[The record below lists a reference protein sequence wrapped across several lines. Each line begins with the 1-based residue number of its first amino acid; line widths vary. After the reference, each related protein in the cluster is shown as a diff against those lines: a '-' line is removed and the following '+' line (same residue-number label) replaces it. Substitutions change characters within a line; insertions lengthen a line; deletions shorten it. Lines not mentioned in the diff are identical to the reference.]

1 MITWHRAVPADRDG
15 GKRREDKVTKLR
27 LGVIGAGSW
36 ALAAHLPALEAL
48 SGEVEFTGVCRHG
61 EEALG
66 RVKERFGFQV
76 ASQDYRDVL
85 AAGVDIAVVASPT
98 ADHYEHAMAALEAGA
113 HVLCEKPFTLTAT
126 QAWSLVDTAERAGR
140 HLLVSFGW
148 NFAPMIARA
157 REALGP
163 AGIGAVEHMAVTMSS
178 QTRELLADTGA
189 YPDAS
194 QDSAPEQATWTDPQK
209 SGGGY
214 AQAQL
219 SHALALAFGLTGA
232 RARGA
237 FALMSAPLGARVE
250 LHDAICLALDGGG
263 ICSVGGASSF
273 LGADGN
279 KHHLAVE
286 AVGSDGQFTVD
297 VFRERVSIFRPGQG
311 QVDLPVTPGEGAYDG
326 SRPARRLV
334 DLVRGRTTD
343 NPAPGELGARTVEAL
358 ELAYRS
364 ASSGLFEALA

>member
-1 MITWHRAVPADRDG
+1 M
-15 GKRREDKVTKLR
+15 TKLR

-36 ALAAHLPALEAL
+36 ALAAHLPALAAAPDD
-48 SGEVEFTGVCRHG
+48 VEFTGVCRHG
-61 EEALG
+61 DDALA
-66 RVKERFGFQV
+66 RIKERFGFRV
-76 ASQDYRDVL
+76 ASEDYLDVL
-85 AAGVDIAVVASPT
+85 AAGVDIAVIASPT
-98 ADHYEHAMAALEAGA
+98 AYHYEHATAALEAGA

-126 QAWSLVDTAERAGR
+126 QAWSLVDTAERTGR

-148 NFAPMIARA
+148 NFAPMIART
-157 REALGP
+157 RDALGTD
-163 AGIGAVEHMAVTMSS
+163 GIGTVEHMAVTMSS
-178 QTRELLADTGA
+178 QTRELLADTGS

-194 QDSAPEQATWTDPQK
+194 ADTVPEQATWTDPEK

-214 AQAQL
+214 GQAQL

-237 FALMSAPLGARVE
+237 FALMAAPLGARVE
-250 LHDAICLALDGGG
+250 LHDAICLALADGG
-263 ICSVGGASSF
+263 ICSLGGASSF

-286 AVGSDGQFTVD
+286 AVGSDGQFMVD

-311 QVDLPVTPGEGAYDG
+311 QVDLPVAPGDGAYDG
-326 SRPARRLV
+326 GHAARRLV
-334 DLVRGRTTD
+334 DLARGRTSD

>member
-1 MITWHRAVPADRDG
+1 
-15 GKRREDKVTKLR
+15 LR

-36 ALAAHLPALEAL
+36 TLAAHLPALAA
-48 SGEVEFTGVCRHG
+48 SGDVEFAGVCRHG
-61 EEALG
+61 EDALA
-66 RVKERFGFQV
+66 RVKERFGFRV
-76 ASQDYRDVL
+76 ASQDYQDVL
-85 AAGVDIAVVASPT
+85 AAGADIAVIASPT
-98 ADHYEHAMAALEAGA
+98 SHHYEHAMAALEAGA
-113 HVLCEKPFTLTAT
+113 HVLCEKPFTLTAA
-126 QAWSLVDTAERAGR
+126 QAWSLVDAAERAGR

-157 REALGP
+157 RDALGTE
-163 AGIGAVEHMAVTMSS
+163 GIGTVEHMTVTMSS
-178 QTRELLADTGA
+178 QTRELLADSGA

-194 QDSAPEQATWTDPQK
+194 EDSLPEQATWTDPEK

-214 AQAQL
+214 GQAQL

-237 FALMSAPLGARVE
+237 FALMAAPLGARVE
-250 LHDAICLALDGGG
+250 LHDAICLALADGG
-263 ICSVGGASSF
+263 ICSVGGASSY

-286 AVGSDGQFTVD
+286 AVGSAGQFAVD
-297 VFRERVSIFRPGQG
+297 VFRERVSVFRPGSG
-311 QVDLPVTPGEGAYDG
+311 QRDLDVTPGEGAYDG
-326 SRPARRLV
+326 SRAARRLV
-334 DLVRGRTTD
+334 DLALGRTAD

-364 ASSGLFEALA
+364 ASSGLFETIA